1 MAKNKVL
8 LPASCRNMMRAI
20 CSTATEMTRTF
31 KLSNKECTA
40 IWHDQP
46 LQVTEKRAEVLQSIC
61 VNELKYALPARLAKI
76 MKDPEQAVRF
86 ALWVNSAALMLDNFR
101 MVQGTERQSSFV
113 NSYDPFFVHFWH
125 LAATMNEVEK
135 LLLQI
140 HQFCP
145 QFDETF
151 FRGTR
156 FLQDHQTDAPVV
168 NRVPLSV
175 DVMSLS
181 PADEKVYKKLVRSN
195 NEHY

>member
-1 MAKNKVL
+1 
-8 LPASCRNMMRAI
+8 MRAI
-20 CSTATEMTRTF
+20 CSTATELTRTF
-31 KLSNKECTA
+31 KLSNKECKA

-61 VNELKYALPARLAKI
+61 ANELKYALPARLAKI

-125 LAATMNEVEK
+125 LAATMDEVDK
-135 LLLQI
+135 LLMQI

-195 NEHY
+195 NERNQT